1 MNVWVEILGCVA
13 GILTSSSFVP
23 QFIKLKKQRIAL
35 GVSIQTYVFACVG
48 SLIWLLYGTF
58 KHSIA
63 LILFNLF
70 NVVISICIIYLVKKF
85 NFNALD

>member
-35 GVSIQTYVFACVG
+35 GGSIQTYVFACVG
-48 SLIWLLYGTF
+48 SLIWLLYGTVA
-58 KHSIA
+58 KR
-63 LILFNLF
+63 
-70 NVVISICIIYLVKKF
+70 
-85 NFNALD
+85 LDQGIRANITGAY